1 MDGVSKTVKFAEV
14 IARPDE
20 CVARFCCTVDLLIF
34 IRIKSFRMA
43 SISQYNT
50 EKIKFISF

>member
-20 CVARFCCTVDLLIF
+20 CVARFCCTVNLLIF